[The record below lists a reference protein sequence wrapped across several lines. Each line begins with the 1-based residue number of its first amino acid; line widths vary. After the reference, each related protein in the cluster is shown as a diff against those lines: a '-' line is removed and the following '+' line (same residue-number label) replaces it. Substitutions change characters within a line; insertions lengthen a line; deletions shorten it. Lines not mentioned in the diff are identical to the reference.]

1 MGRVKQN
8 TRFKTFAISGGGV
21 LILLI
26 LRKHTDSQ
34 LDRLQSREHKR
45 HILVGQEE
53 LENLHEVT
61 ALSVIWL
68 QDVSA
73 N

>member
-1 MGRVKQN
+1 MAGERNGFGMWWV
-8 TRFKTFAISGGGV
+8 RGV

-61 ALSVIWL
+61 ALSVI
-68 QDVSA
+68 
-73 N
+73 